1 VSFLNTKCD
10 AVVIGA
16 GVIGSAVAY
25 ELARKGLQV
34 IVVDKAAG
42 PGLGSTS
49 SSSAVIRFNYST
61 YDGVALAWEA
71 FQSWKNWRAH
81 LAAPADETIAE
92 VRNIGV
98 MMVNVPVVSIPLTKE
113 LFTKVGIEHEVLD
126 AAGMER
132 IVPGIDTGKYWPPKK
147 INDEAFWEEAT
158 QSVEAM
164 YTPEGGYINDP
175 LLAAVNLANA
185 AQRHGV
191 QFLFKKEVTE
201 ILQAD
206 GRVCGVELN
215 DGEQIESPIV
225 VNVAGPW
232 SSHINELAGVGSD
245 FTVSLRP
252 MRQEVHHVPA
262 PVKFDQNPI
271 IGDLDV
277 GVYIRPESG
286 HAFLVGGTEPE
297 CDEFQWLD
305 NPDDANM
312 VRTQELF
319 EAQVTRA
326 ARRLPDLT
334 VPSSPSGVV
343 GVYDVSSDWT
353 PIYDKSELPGF
364 YLACGSSGNQFK
376 NAPTAGRIM
385 AELITRVEAG
395 HDHDSDP
402 VIYTTEHTKQ
412 EINLGTFSRKRTINE
427 NSSGT
432 VMG

>member
-1 VSFLNTKCD
+1 MSFLNTKCD

>member
-1 VSFLNTKCD
+1 MKCD

-34 IVVDKAAG
+34 VVVDKAAA

-71 FQSWKNWRAH
+71 FQSWKNWRTH
-81 LAAPADETIAE
+81 LGAPAEETIAE

-98 MMVNVPVVSIPLTKE
+98 LMVNVPVVSVPLTKE

-126 AAGMER
+126 AEGMAR
-132 IVPGIDTGKYWPPKK
+132 VVPGIDTGKYWPPKR
-147 INDEAFWEEAT
+147 IDDDAFWDDAT
-158 QSVEAM
+158 ESVEAM

-185 AQRHGV
+185 AQRQGV

-201 ILQAD
+201 ILKAD
-206 GRVCGVELN
+206 GRVCGIELS
-215 DGEQIESPIV
+215 DGEQIEAPVV

-245 FTVSLRP
+245 FTVTLRP

-262 PVKFDQNPI
+262 PEKFDKNPI
-271 IGDLDV
+271 IGDLDL

-297 CDEFQWLD
+297 CDVFQWVD
-305 NPDDANM
+305 DPDEANM

-343 GVYDVSSDWT
+343 GIYDVSSDWT

-376 NAPTAGRIM
+376 NAPTAGRLM
-385 AELITRVEAG
+385 AELITQVEAG
-395 HDHDSDP
+395 HDHDNDP
-402 VIYTTEHTKQ
+402 VIYRTEHTKQ
-412 EINLGTFSRKRTINE
+412 DINLGTFSRKRAINE